1 MATTAVDP
9 RCSASAT
16 LILRRRREEAEA
28 AKATGPVAKVTDS
41 FGEWLKENNPGI
53 VMGHPEWRWDYLHTV
68 AMQGLL
74 DRVTVGLCKRAKFQI
89 PIRHVKSQHNTV
101 AYTVYRLDRNP
112 RIRILIV
119 SYDQDQANEFG
130 LASKRFAEDRG
141 MRLSRDKNA
150 ISDWE
155 TVDGGRV
162 KSSGIG
168 AGFASKGFDLIIID
182 DPIGRRE
189 DAESAAYRKMVWNTI
204 TNDILARCEPETAVI
219 FTMSRWNKDDPAAR
233 IDTQLESDL
242 PGLAWE
248 TLDLPGEALG
258 DDEFGN
264 PQPDPLGRKPG
275 EPLWPEHR
283 GKQWLAQKKIELL
296 DYGFASLIQG
306 RPRAQMGG
314 IFKWD
319 EWKLLD
325 FWPKGGKLLRYW
337 DLAGTKKRTDA
348 HDPDFTA
355 GVLTRLKDDLFSI
368 AHVRRFQ
375 CEIGERD
382 ARMVEQAQA
391 DVKKYGQ
398 GVVYWF
404 ESQTGPGGYE
414 ATQKLARA
422 LRKTGV
428 AVFFEAASKDKLTR
442 ATPLASACKA
452 GDVYLEPEDESDR
465 WHNAFRIEAADFTGN
480 GETHDDQVDGA
491 AGSYNKQMKLNDPT
505 KAKGRGA
512 YNWEGATK
520 L

>member
-1 MATTAVDP
+1 MPVSVDF
-9 RCSASAT
+9 RTQASAA
-16 LILRRRREEAEA
+16 LILRQRREQAEREQA
-28 AKATGPVAKVTDS
+28 DTPKAKVTDH

-53 VMGHPEWRWDYLHTV
+53 VRGHPEWRWDYPHHL
-68 AMQGLL
+68 AMQAQL
-74 DRVTVGLCKRAKFQI
+74 DRITAGLCKRAKFQI
-89 PIRHVKSQHNTV
+89 PIRHTKSEHNTI
-101 AYTVYRLDRNP
+101 AYAVYRLQRNP

-119 SYDQDQANEFG
+119 SYDQPQADEFG
-130 LASKRFAEDRG
+130 LAAKRLAEDRG
-141 MRLSRDKNA
+141 MRISREKNA
-150 ISDWE
+150 TGDWE

-382 ARMVEQAQA
+382 ARMVEQAEA

-398 GVVYWF
+398 GVIYWF

-428 AVFFEAASKDKLTR
+428 
-442 ATPLASACKA
+442 
-452 GDVYLEPEDESDR
+452 
-465 WHNAFRIEAADFTGN
+465 
-480 GETHDDQVDGA
+480 
-491 AGSYNKQMKLNDPT
+491 GSYNKQHRLNDPD
-505 KAKGRGA
+505 KAKKPSS
-512 YNWEGATK
+512 YNVQGMIKA
-520 L
+520 